1 MRNTFKKVVEQDL
14 TSFAK
19 KIMCPTL
26 IVWGDGDCET
36 PMWMAKRLKR
46 LISGS
51 GFVVLETAGH
61 FSFADRPKEFTAAV
75 RYFLEEV

>member
-1 MRNTFKKVVEQDL
+1 M

-51 GFVVLETAGH
+51 GLVVLENAGI
-61 FSFADRPKEFTAAV
+61 SALPTVPKS
-75 RYFLEEV
+75 LPPQ